1 MPPHAHASAPK
12 YAKCILSGSLEPEN
26 LSPDLFRIGVI
37 LPFKPARLDNETL
50 YRLALARTPGIG
62 PAYTKKLL
70 ARFGDAQSIFQAN
83 RKALE
88 TAGIPQDLIAALL
101 RPLDLRSLNSECA
114 RMTQKGIR
122 ILAPA
127 DPDYPRRLHRITDA
141 PDLLFYQG
149 TANLNAQKILAI
161 IGTRQATKYG
171 KELTQRLVRD
181 LAEPDLLIISGLAL
195 GIDAAAHLAALHY
208 HVPTVGVLGHGLD
221 IIYPAEHRALSRSMC
236 HQGGLLTSFNDK
248 VKPEKY
254 TFAMRNHLVAGMCDA
269 LIVVET
275 GITGGSLLTVDA
287 ALSYKKKIFAVPGR
301 LTDEKSEGCLRLI
314 RQGKANLLISARQL
328 AAEMGWHWPAS
339 APTAQSEL
347 PFPTA
352 SLAGHQTSHLPSPN
366 HPTSPAN
373 HVTAP
378 VAQQSA
384 RPLPEDR
391 ILANLRQKDS
401 LSLDEL
407 ATISHLDPPS
417 LAVTLLHLELA
428 GKIRP
433 LPGKRYRLIR

>member
-1 MPPHAHASAPK
+1 MPPHAYPSRIPAPLASSPALRPRR
-12 YAKCILSGSLEPEN
+12 N

-37 LPFKPARLDNETL
+37 LLFKPARLDNETL
-50 YRLALARTPGIG
+50 YRLALARTTGIG
-62 PAYTKKLL
+62 AAYTKKLL
-70 ARFGDAQSIFQAN
+70 ARFGDAQSIFQAD

-88 TAGIPQDLIAALL
+88 TAGIPLDLIAALL
-101 RPLDLRSLNSECA
+101 RPLNLRSLNSECT

-127 DPDYPRRLHRITDA
+127 DPDYPRRLRRITDA

-161 IGTRQATKYG
+161 IGTREATKYG
-171 KELTQRLVRD
+171 RELTQRLVRD

-236 HQGGLLTSFNDK
+236 PQGGLLTSFNDK

-287 ALSYKKKIFAVPGR
+287 ALSYKKKIFAIPGR

-314 RQGKANLLISARQL
+314 REGKANLLISARQL

-347 PFPTA
+347 PFPIA
-352 SLAGHQTSHLPSPN
+352 SPN
-366 HPTSPAN
+366 HTTSPSN

-428 GKIRP
+428 GKVRP